1 MFRRIALPISIVLT
15 FMALELNASH
25 FSVYEIRGRVSIS
38 YASGETLTPQ
48 LHDPIEGQATIRTYR
63 DSSISFTGNGHH
75 YRVYASSLVRLQD
88 EPLLVYGKLSKSTGK
103 DFVDLHFYYVPAP
116 AQGRTMKVVVR
127 SSDDGIEVKA
137 SLLTDSGNGRTLTVY
152 HLGGGK
158 YRALTGFDCEAPAFR
173 YKLDIVA
180 TRDSFSYTKVIY
192 PFYLRETKF
201 PTGRVML
208 APAKSNLLQPSERK
222 RRESDRLMQVLA
234 TSSEQSLWDGPFIQP
249 LAVSEIISS
258 FGKKRTYYIGR
269 KRIRVR
275 HHRGIDYRAA
285 RGTPVFAPNH
295 GIVVL
300 TADRVTTG
308 STLVIDHGHGV
319 FSLFFHLDSILVE
332 EGARVRSGDKVAE
345 AGSTGIAVGPHLHW
359 GIWVNGTY
367 VNPLDWLK
375 RNF

>member
-1 MFRRIALPISIVLT
+1 MFRKITLPISIILT
-15 FMALELNASH
+15 FTALELNALH
-25 FSVYEIRGRVSIS
+25 FSVYDIRGRVSIS

-48 LHDPIEGQATIRTYR
+48 LHDPIEGQAAIRTFR
-63 DSSISFTGNGHH
+63 DSSISFTGNGHY
-75 YRVYASSLVRLQD
+75 YRVHASSLVRLQD
-88 EPLLVYGKLSKSTGK
+88 EPVLVYGKLSKSTGK
-103 DFVDLHFYYVPAP
+103 KFVDLHFYYLPAP
-116 AQGRTMKVVVR
+116 AQGRTMKVVFR
-127 SSDDGIEVKA
+127 SSDDEIEVKSA
-137 SLLTDSGNGRTLTVY
+137 LLADNGNGRTLTVY
-152 HLGGGK
+152 PLGGGK
-158 YRALTGFDCEAPAFR
+158 YRALTGFDCEAPAVR

-180 TRDSFSYTKVIY
+180 TRDSISYTQVIY
-192 PFYLRETKF
+192 PFYLHETQF

-208 APAKSNLLQPSERK
+208 APAKNNLFQPSERK
-222 RRESDRLMQVLA
+222 RRESDRLMKVLA
-234 TSSEQSLWDGPFIQP
+234 ASSEKSLWDGPFIQP

-258 FGKKRTYYIGR
+258 FGKKRMYYIGG

-308 STLVIDHGHGV
+308 NTLVIDHGHGV
-319 FSLFFHLDSILVE
+319 FSLFFHLDSISVE

-345 AGSTGIAVGPHLHW
+345 AGLTGIAVGPHLHW
-359 GIWVNGTY
+359 SIWVDGIY
-367 VNPLDWLK
+367 INPRDWLQ

>member
-1 MFRRIALPISIVLT
+1 MFRKIALPISIILT
-15 FMALELNASH
+15 FTALELNALH
-25 FSVYEIRGRVSIS
+25 FSVYDIRGRVSIS

-48 LHDPIEGQATIRTYR
+48 LHDPIEGQAAIRTFR
-63 DSSISFTGNGHH
+63 DSSISFTGNGHY
-75 YRVYASSLVRLQD
+75 YRAYASSLVRLQD
-88 EPLLVYGKLSKSTGK
+88 EPVLVYGKLSKSMGK
-103 DFVDLHFYYVPAP
+103 NFVDLHFYYLPAP
-116 AQGRTMKVVVR
+116 AQGRTMKLVVR
-127 SSDDGIEVKA
+127 SSDDDIEVKSA
-137 SLLTDSGNGRTLTVY
+137 LLTDNGNGRTLTVY
-152 HLGGGK
+152 PLGEGK
-158 YRALTGFDCEAPAFR
+158 YRALTGFDCEAPAVR

-180 TRDSFSYTKVIY
+180 TRDSISYTQVIY
-192 PFYLRETKF
+192 PFYLRETQF
-201 PTGRVML
+201 PTGRGML
-208 APAKSNLLQPSERK
+208 TPAKNNLFQPSERK
-222 RRESDRLMQVLA
+222 RRESDRLMKVLA
-234 TSSEQSLWDGPFIQP
+234 ASSEQSLWDGSFIQP

-258 FGKKRTYYIGR
+258 FGKKRMYYIGG

-308 STLVIDHGHGV
+308 NTLVIDHGHGV
-319 FSLFFHLDSILVE
+319 FSLFFHLDSISVE

-359 GIWVNGTY
+359 SIWVDGIY
-367 VNPLDWLK
+367 VNPRDWLK